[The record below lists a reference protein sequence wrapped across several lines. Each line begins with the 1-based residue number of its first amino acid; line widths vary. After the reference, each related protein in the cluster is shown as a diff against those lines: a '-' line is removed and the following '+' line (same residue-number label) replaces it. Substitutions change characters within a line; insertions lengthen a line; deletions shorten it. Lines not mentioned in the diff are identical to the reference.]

1 MITIQNESRRDFI
14 KAGAGLTL
22 GIYLAPLLA
31 KAAGQDQAVAILAPN
46 AFVRIGTDNIVTVI
60 SKHTEMGQGVY
71 SGLATLVAE
80 ELDASWAQIRVEG
93 APADAKRYGNLFMG
107 IQLTG
112 GSNSIANS
120 YLQMR
125 QAGATA
131 RQMLVAAAAKRW
143 QVNADEI
150 SIDAGVVQHKAG
162 GHKAT
167 FGELAEAAALEVVP
181 TEAKVKEP
189 KDFKLIGKK
198 AARKDVHEKTNGT
211 AQFTR
216 DVKLPG
222 MLTAVVAH
230 PPRFG
235 AKVARFDAAPAK
247 AIAGVTDVVE
257 IRTGVA
263 VLATDFW
270 AAKKGRDALVIEWD
284 ETNAFKSG
292 SAELFE
298 QYRQLA
304 EQPGT
309 VARND
314 GDVATTLA
322 AATNRIEA
330 SYEFPYLAHAAM
342 EPMDCVVKLGTDTCE
357 IWNGE
362 QSQTLDQKA
371 VALAIGMA
379 PHQVKLNMLYAGGS
393 FGRRANPVSDYV
405 LEAVY
410 VAKAISGR
418 VSPKGT
424 SSAAPVKLCWTRED
438 DMRAGHYRAMF
449 FHKVTAGLNQFG
461 IAQAWQQRIVG
472 QSIMAGTALEA
483 FIKNG
488 VDGSSVEGSANLPY
502 AIPNVAVELHSP
514 KLPVPVQWWRSVGST
529 HNAYVVETML
539 DEFAHVAK
547 RDPVDYRRNLLQD
560 KRRHLGVMNLVAQ
573 KSAWDKPLAAGKPGE
588 RRGRGIAVHESF
600 NSFVAQ
606 VAEVTLKKDGSF
618 RVDRVVCAV
627 DCGVAVN
634 PDNIRAQMEGGIIF
648 GLSAALSGAITFKDG
663 AVEQSN
669 FDDYPVLRMNQTPRI
684 EVHIVPSAEAPTGV
698 GEPGVPPIAPAV
710 ANALFA
716 ASGKR
721 LRRLPFNTAELK
733 A

>member
-1 MITIQNESRRDFI
+1 MNTIQNESRRDFI

-22 GIYLAPLLA
+22 GVYLAPVLA
-31 KAAGQDQAVAILAPN
+31 MADGKEQPAAVFAPN

-71 SGLATLVAE
+71 TGLATLVAE

-93 APADAKRYGNLFMG
+93 APADAKRYANLFMS
-107 IQLTG
+107 IQITG

-125 QAGATA
+125 QAGAAA

-143 QVNADEI
+143 QVSADEI
-150 SIDAGVVQHKAG
+150 TVDAGVVQHKAG

-167 FGELAEAAALEVVP
+167 FGELAQAAALEAVP
-181 TEAKVKEP
+181 TTPKVKEP
-189 KDFKLIGKK
+189 KDFKLIGKQI
-198 AARKDVHEKTNGT
+198 ARKDVREKINGS
-211 AQFTR
+211 ALFTR

-222 MLTAVVAH
+222 MLSAVVAH

-235 AKVARFDAAPAK
+235 ATVARFDAAPAK
-247 AIAGVTDVVE
+247 AIKGVTDVVE
-257 IRTGVA
+257 IPSGVA

-284 ETNAFKSG
+284 EKDAFKSG

-298 QYRQLA
+298 HYRQLA

-309 VARND
+309 VARKD
-314 GDVATTLA
+314 GDVTSTLA
-322 AATNRIEA
+322 AATNHIEA
-330 SYEFPYLAHAAM
+330 SYAFPFLAHAAM

-362 QSQTLDQKA
+362 QFQTMDQKV
-371 VALAIGMA
+371 VAHVVGMG
-379 PHQVKLNMLYAGGS
+379 PKQVKLNMLYAGGS
-393 FGRRANPVSDYV
+393 FGRRANPFSDYLV
-405 LEAVY
+405 EAANI
-410 VAKAISGR
+410 AKAISGR
-418 VSPKGT
+418 
-424 SSAAPVKLCWTRED
+424 APIKLCWTRED

-449 FHKVTAGLNQFG
+449 VHKVSAGLNQFG

-472 QSIMAGTALEA
+472 QSLMAGTSMEQ
-483 FIKNG
+483 FIQNG
-488 VDGSSVEGSANLPY
+488 IDGTSVEGSANMPY
-502 AIPNVAVELHSP
+502 AIPNIAVELHSP

-547 RDPVDYRRNLLQD
+547 RDPVDYRRNLLQN
-560 KRRHLGVMNLVAQ
+560 KRRHLDVMNLVAQ
-573 KSAWDKPLAAGKPGE
+573 KSGWDKPLAKGKAGE

-600 NSFVAQ
+600 NTFVAQ
-606 VAEVTLKKDGSF
+606 IAEVTVQKDGSF

-627 DCGVAVN
+627 DCGVAIN
-634 PDNIRAQMEGGIIF
+634 PDNIRAQMEGGIVF
-648 GLSAALSGAITFKDG
+648 ALSAALSGAITFKDG
-663 AVEQSN
+663 MVEQSN
-669 FDDYPVLRMNQTPRI
+669 FDDYPVLRMNQMPRI

-698 GEPGVPPIAPAV
+698 GEPGVPPLAPAV

-721 LRRLPFNTAELK
+721 LRHLPFDTAELK

>member
-1 MITIQNESRRDFI
+1 MNTIQNASRRDFI

-22 GIYLAPLLA
+22 GIYLTPMLA
-31 KAAGQDQAVAILAPN
+31 LAEGKEQTATVLAPN

-71 SGLATLVAE
+71 TGLATLVAE
-80 ELDASWAQIRVEG
+80 ELDAAWSQVRVEG
-93 APADAKRYGNLFMG
+93 APADTKRYANLFMG
-107 IQLTG
+107 IQITG

-125 QAGATA
+125 QAGAAA

-143 QVNADEI
+143 QVSADQI
-150 SIDAGVVQHKAG
+150 TVDAGVVRAG

-167 FGELAEAAALEVVP
+167 FGELAEAAALEPVP
-181 TEAKVKEP
+181 TETKLKEP

-198 AARKDVHEKTNGT
+198 AARKDIREKINGT

-235 AKVARFDAAPAK
+235 AKLVRFDATPAK

-257 IRTGVA
+257 IPTGVA

-270 AAKKGRDALVIEWD
+270 SAKKGRDALLIEWD
-284 ETNAFKSG
+284 ETNAFKLG
-292 SAELFE
+292 SAEIFA

-314 GDVATTLA
+314 GDAVATLA

-330 SYEFPYLAHAAM
+330 SYEFPFLAHAAM
-342 EPMDCVVKLGTDTCE
+342 EPMDCVVKLGADTCE

-362 QSQTLDQKA
+362 QFQTVDQQLAARVVGLGSKA
-371 VALAIGMA
+371 VKI
-379 PHQVKLNMLYAGGS
+379 NMLYAGGS
-393 FGRRANPVSDYV
+393 FGRRANPAADYV
-405 LEAVY
+405 VEAASI
-410 VAKAISGR
+410 AKAISGR
-418 VSPKGT
+418 
-424 SSAAPVKLCWTRED
+424 APIKLCWTRED
-438 DMRAGHYRAMF
+438 DMRAGYYRAMF
-449 FHKVTAGLNQFG
+449 VHKVSAGLNQFG

-472 QSIMAGTALEA
+472 QSLMAGTSMEQ

-488 VDGSSVEGSANLPY
+488 IDGTSVEGSANLPY

-539 DEFAHVAK
+539 DEFAHIAK
-547 RDPVDYRRNLLQD
+547 RDPVDYRRNLLQN
-560 KRRHLGVMNLVAQ
+560 KRRHLDVMNLVAQ
-573 KSAWDKPLAAGKPGE
+573 KSGWDKPLPAGKAGE

-600 NSFVAQ
+600 NTFVAQ

-618 RVDRVVCAV
+618 HVDRVVCAV
-627 DCGVAVN
+627 DCGVAIN

-669 FDDYPVLRMNQTPRI
+669 FDDYPVLRMNQSPRI

-721 LRRLPFNTAELK
+721 LRRLPFDTTELK

>member
-1 MITIQNESRRDFI
+1 MNTIQNESRRDFI

-22 GIYLAPLLA
+22 GVYLAPVLA
-31 KAAGQDQAVAILAPN
+31 MADGKEQPAAVFAPN

-71 SGLATLVAE
+71 TGLATLVAE
-80 ELDASWAQIRVEG
+80 ELDAAWAQVRIEG
-93 APADAKRYGNLFMG
+93 APADTKRYANLFLS
-107 IQLTG
+107 IQITG

-125 QAGATA
+125 QAGAAA

-143 QVNADEI
+143 QVSAAEI
-150 SIDAGVVQHKAG
+150 TVDAGVVQHKAG

-167 FGELAEAAALEVVP
+167 FGELAEAAALEPVP

-198 AARKDVHEKTNGT
+198 VARKDVSEKTNGT

-235 AKVARFDAAPAK
+235 AKVARFDAAQAK

-257 IRTGVA
+257 IPTGVA

-270 AAKKGRDALVIEWD
+270 SAKKGREALVVEWD
-284 ETNAFKSG
+284 ETNAFKSS
-292 SAELFE
+292 SAEIFE

-304 EQPGT
+304 EKPGA

-314 GDVATTLA
+314 GDVTTTLA

-330 SYEFPYLAHAAM
+330 IYEFPYLAHAAM

-362 QSQTLDQKA
+362 QLQTLDQKA
-371 VALAIGMA
+371 VAHAVGVG
-379 PHQVKLNMLYAGGS
+379 PKQVKLNMLYAGGS
-393 FGRRANPVSDYV
+393 FGRRANPGSDYI

-418 VSPKGT
+418 VPI
-424 SSAAPVKLCWTRED
+424 KLCWTRED
-438 DMRAGHYRAMF
+438 DMRAGQYRAMF
-449 FHKVTAGLNQFG
+449 FHKVSAGLNQFG

-472 QSIMAGTALEA
+472 QSIMAGTALEQ

-488 VDGSSVEGSANLPY
+488 VDGSSVEGSSNLPY
-502 AIPNVAVELHSP
+502 AIPNIAVELHSP

-547 RDPVDYRRNLLQD
+547 RDPVDYRRNLLQN

-573 KSAWDKPLAAGKPGE
+573 KSGWDKPLAAGKPGE

-618 RVDRVVCAV
+618 HVDRVVCAV
-627 DCGVAVN
+627 DCGVAIN
-634 PDNIRAQMEGGIIF
+634 PDNIRAQMEGGIVF
-648 GLSAALSGAITFKDG
+648 GLSAALSGAITLKDG

-721 LRRLPFNTAELK
+721 LRRLPFDTAELK

>member
-1 MITIQNESRRDFI
+1 MNTIQNESRRDFI

-22 GIYLAPLLA
+22 GVYLAPVLA
-31 KAAGQDQAVAILAPN
+31 MADGKEQPAAVFAPN

-71 SGLATLVAE
+71 TGLATLVAE
-80 ELDASWAQIRVEG
+80 ELDASWTQVRIEG
-93 APADAKRYGNLFMG
+93 APADTKRYANLFLS
-107 IQLTG
+107 IQITG

-125 QAGATA
+125 QAGAAA

-143 QVNADEI
+143 QVSAAEI
-150 SIDAGVVQHKAG
+150 TVDAGVVQHKAG

-167 FGELAEAAALEVVP
+167 FGELAEAAALEPVP
-181 TEAKVKEP
+181 TEAKIKEP
-189 KDFKLIGKK
+189 KDFKLIGKQV
-198 AARKDVHEKTNGT
+198 ARKDVHEKTNGT

-235 AKVARFDAAPAK
+235 AKVARFDATQAK

-257 IRTGVA
+257 IPTGVA

-270 AAKKGRDALVIEWD
+270 AAKKGRDALVVEWD
-284 ETNAFKSG
+284 ETNAFKSS
-292 SAELFE
+292 SAEIFE

-304 EQPGT
+304 EKPGA

-314 GDVATTLA
+314 GDVTTTLA

-342 EPMDCVVKLGTDTCE
+342 EPMDCVVKLGPDTCE

-362 QSQTLDQKA
+362 QLQTLDQKA
-371 VALAIGMA
+371 VAHAVGMG
-379 PHQVKLNMLYAGGS
+379 PKQVKLNMLYAGGS
-393 FGRRANPVSDYV
+393 FGRRANPQSDY
-405 LEAVY
+405 LIEAANI
-410 VAKAISGR
+410 AKAIDGR
-418 VSPKGT
+418 
-424 SSAAPVKLCWTRED
+424 APIKLAWTRED
-438 DMRAGHYRAMF
+438 DMRAGQYRAMF
-449 FHKVTAGLNQFG
+449 FHQVSAGLNQFG

-472 QSIMAGTALEA
+472 QSIMAGTALEQ

-488 VDGSSVEGSANLPY
+488 VDGSSVEGSSNLPY
-502 AIPNVAVELHSP
+502 AIPNIAVELHSP

-547 RDPVDYRRNLLQD
+547 RDPVDYRRNLLQN
-560 KRRHLGVMNLVAQ
+560 KRRHLDVMNLVAQ
-573 KSAWDKPLAAGKPGE
+573 KSGWDKPLAPGKTGE

-600 NSFVAQ
+600 NTFVAQ

-618 RVDRVVCAV
+618 HVDRVVCAV
-627 DCGVAVN
+627 DCGVAIN
-634 PDNIRAQMEGGIIF
+634 PDNIRAQMEGGIVF
-648 GLSAALSGAITFKDG
+648 GLSAALSGAITLKDG

-698 GEPGVPPIAPAV
+698 GEPGVPPVAPAV

>member
-1 MITIQNESRRDFI
+1 MNNIQNESRRNFI
-14 KAGAGLTL
+14 KVGAGLTL
-22 GIYLAPLLA
+22 GVYLTPVLA
-31 KAAGQDQAVAILAPN
+31 LTEGKEQAATVLAPN

-71 SGLATLVAE
+71 TGLATLVAE

-93 APADAKRYGNLFMG
+93 APADAKRYANLFMS
-107 IQLTG
+107 IQITG

-125 QAGATA
+125 QAGAAA

-143 QVNADEI
+143 QVSADEI
-150 SIDAGVVQHKAG
+150 TVDAGVVHHKVG

-167 FGELAEAAALEVVP
+167 FGELAEAAALEPVP
-181 TEAKVKEP
+181 TTPKVKEP
-189 KDFKLIGKK
+189 KDFKLIGKQI
-198 AARKDVHEKTNGT
+198 ARKDVREKTNGT
-211 AQFTR
+211 ALFTR

-222 MLTAVVAH
+222 MLSAVVAH

-235 AKVARFDAAPAK
+235 ATVARFDAAPAK
-247 AIAGVTDVVE
+247 AIKGVTDVVE
-257 IRTGVA
+257 IPSGVA

-284 ETNAFKSG
+284 EKDAFKSG

-298 QYRQLA
+298 HYRQLS

-309 VARND
+309 VARKD
-314 GDVATTLA
+314 GDVTATLA
-322 AATNRIEA
+322 AATNHIEA
-330 SYEFPYLAHAAM
+330 SYEFPFLAHAAM
-342 EPMDCVVKLGTDTCE
+342 EPMDCVVKLGADTCE

-362 QSQTLDQKA
+362 QFQTQDQKA
-371 VALAIGMA
+371 VAHVVGMG
-379 PHQVKLNMLYAGGS
+379 PKQVKLNMLYAGGS
-393 FGRRANPVSDYV
+393 FGRRANPFSDYLV
-405 LEAVY
+405 EAASI
-410 VAKAISGR
+410 AKAISGR
-418 VSPKGT
+418 
-424 SSAAPVKLCWTRED
+424 APIKLCWTRED

-449 FHKVTAGLNQFG
+449 LHKVSAGLNQFG

-472 QSIMAGTALEA
+472 QSLMAGTSMEQ
-483 FIKNG
+483 FIQNG
-488 VDGSSVEGSANLPY
+488 IDGTSVEGSANMPY
-502 AIPNVAVELHSP
+502 AIPNIAVELHSP

-547 RDPVDYRRNLLQD
+547 RDPVDYRRNLLQN
-560 KRRHLGVMNLVAQ
+560 KRRHLDVMNLVAQ
-573 KSAWDKPLAAGKPGE
+573 KSGWDKPLAPGKGGE

-618 RVDRVVCAV
+618 HVDRVVCAV
-627 DCGVAVN
+627 DCGVAIN

-721 LRRLPFNTAELK
+721 LRRLPFATSELK